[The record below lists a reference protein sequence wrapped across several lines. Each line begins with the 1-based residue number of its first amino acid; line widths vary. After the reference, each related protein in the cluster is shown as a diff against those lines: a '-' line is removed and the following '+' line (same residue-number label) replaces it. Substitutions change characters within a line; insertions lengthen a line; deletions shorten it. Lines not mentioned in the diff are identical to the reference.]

1 MKRTLLSALTVLVAS
16 TAMTAVACAVE
27 PTSLNVQSTQLEEG
41 DNIMTA
47 ATQTTTQPNEGTSIR
62 IQATP
67 GNEQAL
73 TDLLSSAAAIVH
85 DTEPGTLQWVAQR
98 ESFDTFRIVDFFADD
113 SGRTAHFAGQVAA
126 ALHQQAPELV
136 QSGWEQGVV
145 ANVENSQ
152 VLASVVRVADTES
165 QPRLASYI
173 ELTAKEGQAENLAEF
188 LTGGAKIVEET
199 EPGTV
204 LWYALRIDDNRFAI
218 YDLFVDEAARDA
230 HFGGLVA
237 AALKDSADDL
247 VEGGWE
253 QGVLT
258 NVVHS
263 EVLSITF

>member
-1 MKRTLLSALTVLVAS
+1 MKCTVLSALTVLVA
-16 TAMTAVACAVE
+16 AAVIAPVADAVE
-27 PTSLNVQSTQLEEG
+27 PASFNIQSTHLEKGE
-41 DNIMTA
+41 NIMTA
-47 ATQTTTQPNEGTSIR
+47 EIPTTIQPNEGTAIR

-73 TDLLSSAAAIVH
+73 ADLLSSAAALVRE
-85 DTEPGTLQWVAQR
+85 TEPGTLQWVAQQ

-126 ALHQQAPELV
+126 ALQQQAPALV

-152 VLASVVRVADTES
+152 VLASVVRVADTER
-165 QPRLASYI
+165 QPQLASYI
-173 ELTAKEGQAENLAEF
+173 ELTAKPGQAENLAEF
-188 LTGGAKIVEET
+188 LTGGGKIVEET

-218 YDLFVDEAARDA
+218 YDLFVDEDARDA

-253 QGVLT
+253 QGVLN